1 LINFDAFVA
10 APPDSRKC
18 FAATTGAKTMQIAQ
32 IMTKNVHIV
41 SPDDSVAAVARHMA
55 DNDIGFLPVGQNDRL
70 VGTITDRDI
79 VVRCVADGRDGDMKV
94 AEVMS
99 ADVKY
104 CFEDEEISDVARNMG
119 DIQVRRL
126 PVLNRDKRLVGVVSL
141 ADAARRDPSLA
152 GAGLQGVTAPGGAHN
167 QE

>member
-1 LINFDAFVA
+1 
-10 APPDSRKC
+10 
-18 FAATTGAKTMQIAQ
+18 MQVAQ

-55 DNDIGFLPVGQNDRL
+55 VNDIGFLPVGQNDRL

-79 VVRCVADGRDGDMKV
+79 VVRCVADGRGGDTTV
-94 AEVMS
+94 AQVMS
-99 ADVKY
+99 ENVKY
-104 CFEDEEISDVARNMG
+104 CFEDEEIGDVARNMG

-126 PVLNRDKRLVGVVSL
+126 PVLNREKRLVGVVSL
-141 ADAARRDPSLA
+141 ADAARNDPALA

>member
-1 LINFDAFVA
+1 
-10 APPDSRKC
+10 
-18 FAATTGAKTMQIAQ
+18 MQIAQ

-41 SPDDSVAAVARHMA
+41 SPDDSVTAVARHMA

-79 VVRCVADGRDGDMKV
+79 VVRCVADGRDGDMTV

-104 CFEDEEISDVARNMG
+104 CFEDEEIGDVARNMG